1 MKSSNMIVE
10 RAVQGSRNRQYA
22 KILVGYDSSEN
33 SKRALGKAIELA
45 KVLGSE
51 VRLVMVEDTVG
62 YVPSLAGMMYPPN
75 VRQNLLEQGKALLKE
90 AVNSVKEAGITNVS
104 GSVEEGSPAD
114 MILAHASD
122 YKADLIVL
130 GRRGI
135 RGIERFLMGS
145 ASSAVVSHSGCDV
158 LVVT

>member
-1 MKSSNMIVE
+1 MIVE

-22 KILVGYDSSEN
+22 KILVGYDGSEN
-33 SKRALGKAIELA
+33 SKRALRKAIELA

-51 VRLVMVEDTVG
+51 VRLVTVEDTIG
-62 YVPSLAGMMYPPN
+62 YVPSLAGMVYPPN
-75 VRQNLLEQGKALLKE
+75 LRQNLLKQGNALLKE
-90 AVNSVKEAGITNVS
+90 AVNFAKEAGITNVS

-114 MILAHASD
+114 MVLACASD

-145 ASSAVVSHSGCDV
+145 VSSAVVSHSGCDV
-158 LVVT
+158 LVVK

>member
-1 MKSSNMIVE
+1 MVVE
-10 RAVQGSRNRQYA
+10 HTAQGSRNRRYA
-22 KILVGYDSSEN
+22 RILVGYDGSEN

-51 VRLVMVEDTVG
+51 VRLVTVEDTVG
-62 YVPSLAGMMYPPN
+62 YVPSLAGMVYPPN
-75 VRQNLLEQGKALLKE
+75 VRQNLLEQGNALLKE
-90 AVNSVKEAGITNVS
+90 AMNFVKEAGITNVS

-114 MILAHASD
+114 MILAYASNC
-122 YKADLIVL
+122 KADLIVL

-145 ASSAVVSHSGCDV
+145 ISSAVVSHSGCDV
-158 LVVT
+158 LVVK